1 MSHRLKLALLAVVSL
16 VAVASTTAVGLSLRD
31 DPRRSPIDPDARA
44 ANRAAEA
51 PPQVLVVR
59 RRGGIPPSWTGRL
72 RRTPGVTAIALTA
85 RTQVMLRR
93 SRRSRRAGG
102 RTVDA
107 VPQGYAIPLDALV
120 VQPQAYA
127 DILPQAGREI
137 RRLRR
142 RTALLSRTSARLR
155 RLGVGDRLSVMG
167 GRELRVAGVVDDELV
182 GFAELVLTGRDA
194 GGGNDATRQLLVA
207 TTQPERVERR
217 LPRNGAVRIRTLSPT
232 LRTSPRLVARPLE
245 TKARFGEFAVG
256 LPYGSDWIRIEP
268 RWLDRNIM
276 TRSVPIL
283 GAVTCN
289 RRLFAPLRRA
299 LRRLERR
306 GLSSVVDRADY
317 AGCFAPRRI
326 PGSGA
331 LSLHAW
337 GLAIDINAA
346 ANPRLGDSRQDRRLV
361 RVMEEAGFT
370 WGGRWPTVPD
380 PMHFELHP

>member
-1 MSHRLKLALLAVVSL
+1 LKLALLAVVSL
-16 VAVASTTAVGLSLRD
+16 TAVVATTAVGLSLRD
-31 DPRRSPIDPDARA
+31 DGGRTPTDRDAPRATP
-44 ANRAAEA
+44 AAETV
-51 PPQVLVVR
+51 PQVLVVR
-59 RRGGIPPSWTGRL
+59 RRGGVPPSWARRL
-72 RRTPGVTAIALTA
+72 RRTRGVEAVARTA
-85 RTQVMLRR
+85 RTQVLLRR
-93 SRRSRRAGG
+93 SRTSGG

-107 VPQGYAIPLDALV
+107 APRGYAIPLDVLV

-127 DILPQAGREI
+127 DILPQAEREI
-137 RRLRR
+137 RKLRR
-142 RTALLSRTSARLR
+142 GTALLSRTSARLR
-155 RLGVGDRLSVMG
+155 GLGAGDRLSLTG
-167 GRELRVAGVVDDELV
+167 GRELRIGGIVDDELA

-194 GGGNDATRQLLVA
+194 GGANDTTRQLLVA
-207 TTQPERVERR
+207 TTRPERVERR
-217 LPRNGAVRIRTLSPT
+217 LARNNDAVRIRALSPA
-232 LRTSPRLVARPLE
+232 LRASPRLVARPLE
-245 TKARFGEFAVG
+245 IKARFGEFAVA

-268 RWLDRNIM
+268 RWLEGNVV
-276 TRSVPIL
+276 TRAVPIL

-299 LRRLERR
+299 LRTLQRR
-306 GLSSVVDRADY
+306 GLSNVVDRTDY

-326 PGSGA
+326 PGSGS

-361 RVMEEAGFT
+361 RAMEDAGFT